1 MLLTNI
7 IECDMKKSVFL
18 FVFMIFGTIANAQL
32 VIGKSSGQVILEK
45 AIYSSMIVVKQS
57 YQVKHLKTGKIYGRS
72 GRKEFG
78 HSFSIAVK
86 SEAGFI
92 LTEEGLKPWL
102 YDESFKKV
110 ENDYEPVISMTEIR
124 GINTDS
130 KFMQCPMKIKG
141 QQPAE
146 GIWIANI
153 VDSLNDNKLE
163 IDNEDGLKDGWLIW
177 FYSPKDSKADELGA
191 VSLQS
196 FNKKIDIRKGISIDI
211 DEPTNKNQV
220 LGGIYVCPYFI
231 GGGHVVYKL
240 VGMAM
245 KIENKWKLQIPF
257 VGISHENSSVEP
269 DEKPQE
275 EPNVEEPAQEKDD
288 QDIDLTPVEQPKD
301 KKKGKKSKK

>member
-1 MLLTNI
+1 MRKYFLLL
-7 IECDMKKSVFL
+7 L
-18 FVFMIFGTIANAQL
+18 FISTKLFAQL
-32 VIGKSSGQVILEK
+32 EIGSLTTSGQKITENAVKGSVSVI
-45 AIYSSMIVVKQS
+45 KQS
-57 YQVKHLKTGKIYGRS
+57 YQVKNRKTGKIYGRS
-72 GRKEFG
+72 GRKDFG
-78 HSFSIAVK
+78 HSFSIAIK
-86 SEAGFI
+86 SEHGFL
-92 LTEEGLKPWL
+92 LTEKGLKPWL

-124 GINTDS
+124 EISTES
-130 KFMQCPMKIKG
+130 KFIQCPMKIQS

-153 VDSLNDNKLE
+153 ADSLNTDKLE
-163 IDNEDGLKDGWLIW
+163 IDNENGVKDGWLIW

-196 FNKKIDIRKGISIDI
+196 VNKKIDVKDDKSIDI
-211 DEPTNKNQV
+211 DEPANSNHV
-220 LGGIYVCPYFI
+220 LGGVYVCPYFI
-231 GGGHVVYKL
+231 GGGHIVYKF
-240 VGMAM
+240 VGMVV

-257 VGISHENSSVEP
+257 VGMSHENSSVEP

>member
-1 MLLTNI
+1 MRKYFLLL
-7 IECDMKKSVFL
+7 L
-18 FVFMIFGTIANAQL
+18 FISTKLFAQL
-32 VIGKSSGQVILEK
+32 EIGSLTTSGQKITENAVKGSVSVI
-45 AIYSSMIVVKQS
+45 KQS
-57 YQVKHLKTGKIYGRS
+57 YQVKNKKTGKIYGRS
-72 GRKEFG
+72 GRKDFG
-78 HSFSIAVK
+78 HSFSIAIK
-86 SEAGFI
+86 SEHGFL
-92 LTEEGLKPWL
+92 LTEKGLKPWL

-124 GINTDS
+124 EINTES
-130 KFMQCPMKIKG
+130 KFIQCPMKIQS

-153 VDSLNDNKLE
+153 ADSLNTDKLE
-163 IDNEDGLKDGWLIW
+163 IDNENGVKDGWLIW

-196 FNKKIDIRKGISIDI
+196 VNKKIDVKDDKSIDI
-211 DEPTNKNQV
+211 DEPANSNHV
-220 LGGIYVCPYFI
+220 LGGVYVCPYFI
-231 GGGHVVYKL
+231 GGGHIVYKF
-240 VGMAM
+240 VGMVV

-257 VGISHENSSVEP
+257 VGMSRENSSVEP

-275 EPNVEEPAQEKDD
+275 EPNVEESAQEKDD

>member
-1 MLLTNI
+1 MRKYFLLL
-7 IECDMKKSVFL
+7 L
-18 FVFMIFGTIANAQL
+18 FISTKLFAQL
-32 VIGKSSGQVILEK
+32 EIGSLTTSGQKITENAVKGSVSVI
-45 AIYSSMIVVKQS
+45 KQS
-57 YQVKHLKTGKIYGRS
+57 YQVKNKKTGKIYGRS
-72 GRKEFG
+72 GRKDFG
-78 HSFSIAVK
+78 HSFSIAIK
-86 SEAGFI
+86 SEHGFL
-92 LTEEGLKPWL
+92 LTEKGLKPWL

-124 GINTDS
+124 EISTES
-130 KFMQCPMKIKG
+130 KFIQCPMKIQS

-153 VDSLNDNKLE
+153 ADSLNTDKLE
-163 IDNEDGLKDGWLIW
+163 IDNENGVKDGWLIW

-196 FNKKIDIRKGISIDI
+196 VNKKIDVKDDKSIDI
-211 DEPTNKNQV
+211 DEPANSNHV
-220 LGGIYVCPYFI
+220 LGGVYVCPYFI
-231 GGGHVVYKL
+231 GGGHIVYKF
-240 VGMAM
+240 VGMVV

-257 VGISHENSSVEP
+257 VGMSHENSSVEP

-288 QDIDLTPVEQPKD
+288 HDIDLTPVEQPKD

>member
-1 MLLTNI
+1 MRQYFLLL
-7 IECDMKKSVFL
+7 L
-18 FVFMIFGTIANAQL
+18 FISTKLFAQL
-32 VIGKSSGQVILEK
+32 EIGSLTTSGQKITENAVKGSVSVI
-45 AIYSSMIVVKQS
+45 KQS
-57 YQVKHLKTGKIYGRS
+57 YQVKNKKTGKIYGRS
-72 GRKEFG
+72 GRKDFG
-78 HSFSIAVK
+78 HSFSIAIK
-86 SEAGFI
+86 SEHGFL
-92 LTEEGLKPWL
+92 LTEKGLKPWL

-124 GINTDS
+124 EISTES
-130 KFMQCPMKIKG
+130 KFIQCPMKIQS
-141 QQPAE
+141 QQPVE

-153 VDSLNDNKLE
+153 ADSLNTDKLE
-163 IDNEDGLKDGWLIW
+163 IDNENGVKDGWLIW

-196 FNKKIDIRKGISIDI
+196 VNKKIDVKDDKSIDI
-211 DEPTNKNQV
+211 DEPANSNHV
-220 LGGIYVCPYFI
+220 LGGVYVCPYFI
-231 GGGHVVYKL
+231 GGGHIVYKF
-240 VGMAM
+240 VGMVV

-257 VGISHENSSVEP
+257 VGMSHENSSVEP

>member
-1 MLLTNI
+1 MRKYFLLL
-7 IECDMKKSVFL
+7 L
-18 FVFMIFGTIANAQL
+18 FISTKLFAQL
-32 VIGKSSGQVILEK
+32 EIGSLTTSGQKITENAVKGSVSVI
-45 AIYSSMIVVKQS
+45 KQS
-57 YQVKHLKTGKIYGRS
+57 YQVKNKKTGKIYGRS
-72 GRKEFG
+72 GRKDFG
-78 HSFSIAVK
+78 HSFSIAIK
-86 SEAGFI
+86 SEHGFL
-92 LTEEGLKPWL
+92 LTEKGLKPWL

-124 GINTDS
+124 EISTES
-130 KFMQCPMKIKG
+130 KFIQCPMKIQS

-153 VDSLNDNKLE
+153 ADSLNTDKLE
-163 IDNEDGLKDGWLIW
+163 IDNENGVKDGWLIW

-196 FNKKIDIRKGISIDI
+196 VNKKIDVKDDKSIDI
-211 DEPTNKNQV
+211 DEPANSNHV
-220 LGGIYVCPYFI
+220 LGGVYVCPYFI
-231 GGGHVVYKL
+231 GGGHIVYKF
-240 VGMAM
+240 VGMVV

-257 VGISHENSSVEP
+257 VGMSHENSSVEP

>member
-1 MLLTNI
+1 MKRVLLFFVLSFFSM
-7 IECDMKKSVFL
+7 CVF
-18 FVFMIFGTIANAQL
+18 AQL
-32 VIGKSSGQVILEK
+32 SIRKPSGQVMVEK
-45 AIYSSMIVVKQS
+45 SIDGSIVLVKQS
-57 YQVKHLKTGKIYGRS
+57 YQVKSKKTGKIYGRS
-72 GRKEFG
+72 GRKDFG
-78 HSFSIAVK
+78 HSFSIAIK
-86 SEAGFI
+86 SEHGFL
-92 LTEEGLKPWL
+92 LTEKGLKPWL

-124 GINTDS
+124 EISTES
-130 KFMQCPMKIKG
+130 KFIQCPMKIQS

-153 VDSLNDNKLE
+153 ADSLNTDKLE
-163 IDNEDGLKDGWLIW
+163 IDNENGVKDGWLIW

-196 FNKKIDIRKGISIDI
+196 VNKKIDVKDDKSIDI
-211 DEPTNKNQV
+211 DEPANSNHV
-220 LGGIYVCPYFI
+220 LGGVYVCPYFI
-231 GGGHVVYKL
+231 GGGHIVYKF
-240 VGMAM
+240 VGMVV

-257 VGISHENSSVEP
+257 VGMSHENSSVEP

>member
-1 MLLTNI
+1 MRKYFLLL
-7 IECDMKKSVFL
+7 L
-18 FVFMIFGTIANAQL
+18 FISTKLFAQL
-32 VIGKSSGQVILEK
+32 EIGSLTTSGQKITENAVKGSVSVI
-45 AIYSSMIVVKQS
+45 KQS
-57 YQVKHLKTGKIYGRS
+57 YQVKNKKTGKIYGRS
-72 GRKEFG
+72 GRKDFG
-78 HSFSIAVK
+78 HSFSIAIK
-86 SEAGFI
+86 SEHGFL
-92 LTEEGLKPWL
+92 LTEKGLKPWL

-124 GINTDS
+124 EISTES
-130 KFMQCPMKIKG
+130 KFIQCPMKIQS

-153 VDSLNDNKLE
+153 ADSLNTDKLE
-163 IDNEDGLKDGWLIW
+163 IDNENGVKDGWLIW
-177 FYSPKDSKADELGA
+177 FYYTKDSQADELGA

-196 FNKKIDIRKGISIDI
+196 VNKKIDVKDDKSIDI
-211 DEPTNKNQV
+211 DEPANSNHV
-220 LGGIYVCPYFI
+220 LGGVYVCPYFI
-231 GGGHVVYKL
+231 GGGHIVYKF
-240 VGMAM
+240 VGMVV

-257 VGISHENSSVEP
+257 VGMSHENSSVEP

>member
-1 MLLTNI
+1 MRKYFLLL
-7 IECDMKKSVFL
+7 L
-18 FVFMIFGTIANAQL
+18 FISTKLFAQL
-32 VIGKSSGQVILEK
+32 EIGSLTTSGQKITENAVKGSVSVI
-45 AIYSSMIVVKQS
+45 KQS
-57 YQVKHLKTGKIYGRS
+57 YQVKNKKTGKIYGRS
-72 GRKEFG
+72 GRKDFG
-78 HSFSIAVK
+78 HSFSIAIK
-86 SEAGFI
+86 SEHGFL
-92 LTEEGLKPWL
+92 LTEKGLKPWL

-124 GINTDS
+124 EISTES
-130 KFMQCPMKIKG
+130 KFIQCPMKIQS

-153 VDSLNDNKLE
+153 ADSLNTDKLE
-163 IDNEDGLKDGWLIW
+163 IDNENGVKDGWLIW

-196 FNKKIDIRKGISIDI
+196 VNKKIDVKDDKSIDI
-211 DEPTNKNQV
+211 DEPANSNHV
-220 LGGIYVCPYFI
+220 LGGVYVCPYFI
-231 GGGHVVYKL
+231 GGGHIVYKF
-240 VGMAM
+240 VGMVV
-245 KIENKWKLQIPF
+245 KIENKWKLQTPF
-257 VGISHENSSVEP
+257 IGLPHESSVVEP

>member
-1 MLLTNI
+1 MI
-7 IECDMKKSVFL
+7 MKKNALIL
-18 FVFMIFGTIANAQL
+18 FCLVPFQLYAQFSLNDFMATSQNIM
-32 VIGKSSGQVILEK
+32 ER
-45 AIYSSMIVVKQS
+45 AIDGSTVVLRQS
-57 YQVKHLKTGKIYGRS
+57 YQVKNKKNGKTYGRS
-72 GRKEFG
+72 GKEYFG
-78 HSFSIAVK
+78 HSYSVAVK
-86 SEAGFI
+86 TESGLIISEK
-92 LTEEGLKPWL
+92 GLKPWL
-102 YDESFKKV
+102 YDEAFKKV

-124 GINTDS
+124 ETNADT
-130 KFMQCPMKIKG
+130 KYVQCPIKVQN
-141 QQPAE
+141 QQPSE

-153 VDSLNDNKLE
+153 ADSLNTNTLE
-163 IDNEDGLKDGWLIW
+163 TDNENGVKDGWLIW

-191 VSLQS
+191 VSLKS
-196 FNKKIDIRKGISIDI
+196 VNKKIDIKDDKGIDI
-211 DEPTNKNQV
+211 DEPANSNKV

-257 VGISHENSSVEP
+257 VGMSHENSSVEP

-288 QDIDLTPVEQPKD
+288 QDIDLTPVKQPKD

>member
-1 MLLTNI
+1 MRKYFLLL
-7 IECDMKKSVFL
+7 L
-18 FVFMIFGTIANAQL
+18 FISTKLFAQL
-32 VIGKSSGQVILEK
+32 EIGSLTTSGQKITENAVKGSVSVI
-45 AIYSSMIVVKQS
+45 KQS
-57 YQVKHLKTGKIYGRS
+57 YQVKNKKTGKIYGRS
-72 GRKEFG
+72 GRKDFG
-78 HSFSIAVK
+78 HSFSIAIK
-86 SEAGFI
+86 SEHGFL
-92 LTEEGLKPWL
+92 LTEKGLKPWL

-110 ENDYEPVISMTEIR
+110 ENDYEPMISMTEIR
-124 GINTDS
+124 EISTES
-130 KFMQCPMKIKG
+130 KFIQCPMKIQS

-153 VDSLNDNKLE
+153 ADSLNTDKLE
-163 IDNEDGLKDGWLIW
+163 IDNENGVKDGWLIW

-196 FNKKIDIRKGISIDI
+196 VNKKIDVKDDKSIDI
-211 DEPTNKNQV
+211 DEPANSNHV
-220 LGGIYVCPYFI
+220 LGGVYVCPYFI
-231 GGGHVVYKL
+231 GGGHIVYKF
-240 VGMAM
+240 VGMVV

-257 VGISHENSSVEP
+257 VGMSHENSSVEP

>member
-1 MLLTNI
+1 MRKYFLLL
-7 IECDMKKSVFL
+7 L
-18 FVFMIFGTIANAQL
+18 FISTKLFAQL
-32 VIGKSSGQVILEK
+32 EIGSLTTSGQKITENAVKGSVSVI
-45 AIYSSMIVVKQS
+45 KQS
-57 YQVKHLKTGKIYGRS
+57 YQVKNKKTGKIYGRS
-72 GRKEFG
+72 GRKDFG
-78 HSFSIAVK
+78 HSFSIAIK
-86 SEAGFI
+86 SEHGFL
-92 LTEEGLKPWL
+92 LTEKGLKPWL

-124 GINTDS
+124 EISTES
-130 KFMQCPMKIKG
+130 KFIQCPMKIQS

-153 VDSLNDNKLE
+153 ADSLNTDKLE
-163 IDNEDGLKDGWLIW
+163 IDNENGVKDGWLIW

-196 FNKKIDIRKGISIDI
+196 VNKKIDVKDDKSIDI
-211 DEPTNKNQV
+211 DEPANSNHV
-220 LGGIYVCPYFI
+220 LGGVYVCPYFI
-231 GGGHVVYKL
+231 GGGHIVYKF
-240 VGMAM
+240 VGMVV

-257 VGISHENSSVEP
+257 VGMSHENSSVEP

-275 EPNVEEPAQEKDD
+275 EPNVEEPAHEKDD

>member
-1 MLLTNI
+1 
-7 IECDMKKSVFL
+7 
-18 FVFMIFGTIANAQL
+18 
-32 VIGKSSGQVILEK
+32 
-45 AIYSSMIVVKQS
+45 
-57 YQVKHLKTGKIYGRS
+57 
-72 GRKEFG
+72 
-78 HSFSIAVK
+78 
-86 SEAGFI
+86 
-92 LTEEGLKPWL
+92 L

-124 GINTDS
+124 EINTES
-130 KFMQCPMKIKG
+130 KFIQCPMKIQS

-153 VDSLNDNKLE
+153 ADSLNTDKLE
-163 IDNEDGLKDGWLIW
+163 IDNENGVKDGWLIW

-196 FNKKIDIRKGISIDI
+196 VNKKIDVKDDKSIDI
-211 DEPTNKNQV
+211 DEPANSNHV
-220 LGGIYVCPYFI
+220 LGGVYVCPYFI
-231 GGGHVVYKL
+231 GGGHIVYKF
-240 VGMAM
+240 VGMVV

-257 VGISHENSSVEP
+257 VGMSRENSSVEP

-275 EPNVEEPAQEKDD
+275 EPNVEESAQEKDD

>member
-1 MLLTNI
+1 MRKYFLLL
-7 IECDMKKSVFL
+7 L
-18 FVFMIFGTIANAQL
+18 FISTKLFAQL
-32 VIGKSSGQVILEK
+32 EIGSLTTSGQKITENAVKGSVSVI
-45 AIYSSMIVVKQS
+45 KQS
-57 YQVKHLKTGKIYGRS
+57 YQVKNKKTGKIYGRS
-72 GRKEFG
+72 GRKDFG
-78 HSFSIAVK
+78 HSFSIAIK
-86 SEAGFI
+86 SEHGFL
-92 LTEEGLKPWL
+92 LTEKGLKPWL

-124 GINTDS
+124 EISTES
-130 KFMQCPMKIKG
+130 KFIQCPMKIQS

-153 VDSLNDNKLE
+153 ADSLNTDKLE
-163 IDNEDGLKDGWLIW
+163 IDNENGVKDGWLIW

-196 FNKKIDIRKGISIDI
+196 VNKKIDVKDDKSIDI
-211 DEPTNKNQV
+211 DEPANSNHV
-220 LGGIYVCPYFI
+220 LGGVYVCPYFI
-231 GGGHVVYKL
+231 GGGHIVYKF
-240 VGMAM
+240 VGMVV